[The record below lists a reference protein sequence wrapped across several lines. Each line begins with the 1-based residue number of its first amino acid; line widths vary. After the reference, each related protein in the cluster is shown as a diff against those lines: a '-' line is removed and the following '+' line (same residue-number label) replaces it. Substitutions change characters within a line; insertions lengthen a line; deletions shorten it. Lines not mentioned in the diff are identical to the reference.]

1 MKIKFIILTFIMLAL
16 LVGLIGCSAKN
27 AECKVTYD
35 RDGNLDI
42 IINPPGEKGESSLKG
57 TLTRNTTGSASGGS
71 VSMVTTYSGEIE
83 KSFSE
88 SGNSYTIDVNITI
101 EGDRLTAYQLSV
113 TGGVYGDKPH
123 ICAKR

>member
-1 MKIKFIILTFIMLAL
+1 MKIKFIILIFIILAL
-16 LVGLIGCSAKN
+16 LVGLMGCSSKN

-42 IINPPGEKGESSLKG
+42 IVNPPGESGESSQKG
-57 TLTRNTTGSASGGS
+57 TLTRNTSISASEGS
-71 VSMVTTYSGEIE
+71 MSKVTIYSGEIE

-101 EGDRLTAYQLSV
+101 EGDRLTAYQLTV
-113 TGGVYGDKPH
+113 TGGVYGETPH
-123 ICAKR
+123 TCTNQ